1 MCTAITYRT
10 KDFYMGRTLDFD
22 FAYPCEV
29 TVMPRHFPLTLC
41 HGGELQ
47 EHFAIIGM
55 AHTAEGYPL
64 YFDAVNEKGLGIAG
78 LNFVGNAAYA
88 ASGEDKPNI
97 AQYELIPWLLG
108 TCTTVKEACEALTSV
123 HLTGTPF
130 NENYPTASLHWLLAD
145 KNKAVV
151 IEHTTD
157 GLHIYENPVGVMTN
171 NPPFPQQMA
180 NLARYRGLS
189 PHQPQGDFA
198 AAMGLPEY
206 SRGLGTQGLPGGL
219 SSDARFVRV
228 AFTRNNAISG
238 DSEEESVGGFF
249 HILGTVDQVRGCCEV
264 TPGNFEITIYSSCWN
279 ADRGIYYYTTYENP
293 QITAVDMHRTDLD
306 GSELTGYPLLP
317 IEIHKQN

>member
-41 HGGELQ
+41 HGGELR

-151 IEHTTD
+151 IEHTAD

-180 NLARYRGLS
+180 NLARYRGIS
-189 PHQPQGDFA
+189 PHQPQGIC
-198 AAMGLPEY
+198 
-206 SRGLGTQGLPGGL
+206 RGDGSAGIQPG
-219 SSDARFVRV
+219 A
-228 AFTRNNAISG
+228 
-238 DSEEESVGGFF
+238 
-249 HILGTVDQVRGCCEV
+249 
-264 TPGNFEITIYSSCWN
+264 WN
-279 ADRGIYYYTTYENP
+279 AGAARRAFLRRTVCTGGIYP
-293 QITAVDMHRTDLD
+293 Q
-306 GSELTGYPLLP
+306 
-317 IEIHKQN
+317 